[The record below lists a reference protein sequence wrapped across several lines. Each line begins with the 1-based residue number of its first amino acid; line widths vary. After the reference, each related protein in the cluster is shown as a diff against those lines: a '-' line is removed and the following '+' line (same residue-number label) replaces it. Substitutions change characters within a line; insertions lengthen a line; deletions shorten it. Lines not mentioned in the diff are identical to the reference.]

1 MDDANFH
8 EETDD
13 FEERLRA
20 LLGSA
25 DVMSILFTRV
35 AQSLIID
42 FRQTETVGPRVMT
55 DEIVASAHDRFL
67 SFGRLRPHLPLPEQL
82 TLAFWT
88 PGVREFR
95 DSGMLQVLI
104 DRCIAAGGQPLVEE
118 VLDSHRFLEKLERQY
133 LCDMVRGVGMKTLW
147 ERARE

>member
-1 MDDANFH
+1 MDDDNLH
-8 EETDD
+8 GENED

-25 DVMSILFTRV
+25 EVMSILFTRV

-42 FRQTETVGPRVMT
+42 FRQTEKVGPRVMT

-67 SFGRLRPHLPLPEQL
+67 SFGRLRPNLPLPEQL
-82 TLAFWT
+82 TLAFWM
-88 PGVREFR
+88 PGVREFK
-95 DSGMLQVLI
+95 DSGMLQILI
-104 DRCIAAGGQPLVEE
+104 ERCESVAGQSLVDEA
-118 VLDSHRFLEKLERQY
+118 LDSHRFLMKLERQY

>member
-1 MDDANFH
+1 MDDDNLH
-8 EETDD
+8 GENED
-13 FEERLRA
+13 FEERLRS

-25 DVMSILFTRV
+25 EVMSILFTRV

-82 TLAFWT
+82 TLAFWM
-88 PGVREFR
+88 PGVREFQ
-95 DSGMLQVLI
+95 DSGMLRI
-104 DRCIAAGGQPLVEE
+104 LVERCE
-118 VLDSHRFLEKLERQY
+118 SVAGESLANEALDSHRFLMKLERQY